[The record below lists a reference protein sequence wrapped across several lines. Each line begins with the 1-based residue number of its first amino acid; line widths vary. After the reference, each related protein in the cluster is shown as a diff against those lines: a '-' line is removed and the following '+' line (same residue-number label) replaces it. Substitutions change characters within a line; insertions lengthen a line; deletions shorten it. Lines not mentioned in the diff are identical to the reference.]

1 MIRLPSDLMDCVEAA
16 LDDKVTTNGDRV
28 LCATALVNT
37 VTEAQQNAYK

>member
-1 MIRLPSDLMDCVEAA
+1 MIRLASDLVDCVEAA

-37 VTEAQQNAYK
+37 GTEAQQNAYK